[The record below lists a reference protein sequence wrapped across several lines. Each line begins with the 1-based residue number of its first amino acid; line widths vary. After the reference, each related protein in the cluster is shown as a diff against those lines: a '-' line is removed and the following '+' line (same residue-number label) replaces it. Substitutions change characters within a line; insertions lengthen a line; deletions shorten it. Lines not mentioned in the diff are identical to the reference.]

1 MVVSLNLV
9 RSCIIHQLSQKGTNK
24 SIFTKHKTRLGKV
37 EEEKEEAETCAW
49 NFHIK
54 NSSLLP
60 GSWCNLKGNRQFYNF
75 SKNIYGTVYKF
86 TKTFSSK
93 FLKNI
98 KKKISIPYPSKKAAK
113 INLFLVYFRTFWILT
128 IKITHVLPWS
138 SPPTSI
144 KGLFG
149 HMPCGPSLL
158 PHTTTLQGNHQVW
171 HTWTWE
177 SRSVGQHFKDKVKN
191 QVAEKNK

>member
-1 MVVSLNLV
+1 MVASLKLV
-9 RSCIIHQLSQKGTNK
+9 RGCIIHQLSQKGTNK

-86 TKTFSSK
+86 TKTFSPK
-93 FLKNI
+93 FF
-98 KKKISIPYPSKKAAK
+98 KKKQKISIPYPSKGAAK
-113 INLFLVYFRTFWILT
+113 INLFLVYFRTFWVLT
-128 IKITHVLPWS
+128 IKNTQVLPWS

-144 KGLFG
+144 REFFG
-149 HMPCGPSLL
+149 HTPCGPSLL
-158 PHTTTLQGNHQVW
+158 PQTTLPGKHQVW
-171 HTWTWE
+171 QT
-177 SRSVGQHFKDKVKN
+177 
-191 QVAEKNK
+191 